1 MAYKTRKAVLVK
13 AVSELKDADYSREP
27 DLEAIYRRLA
37 DGRKQFAEIL
47 EKNIKAVM
55 QISSL
60 DLTMQHQ
67 TERIMDISNSV
78 ARATE
83 TIFGTAGGSTNNQH
97 EELTHTIIRASE
109 ETAEVYKKIEISQN
123 ELTNIKELSVQA
135 IEVSREMQNDLD
147 YLFQIINRMN
157 DVIEGISSIS
167 MQTNLLALNASIE
180 AAKAGA
186 AGKGFA
192 VVAHEIRSLA
202 EETQKLT
209 DNMGDFV
216 EGIKSASRKSV
227 SSAAGTIEALGTMTK
242 KIGNVWELNDE
253 NQRHVAKINESM
265 SSISAVS
272 EEISSSMAQM
282 EDQLRNSTDFMQSV
296 GYDLRKATEPVVGIE
311 KALDETV
318 RQMGSMADD
327 AFFHLESQEFAQY
340 VKNAITAHRTWLSN
354 LKKMAESHT
363 IVPLQLDSTKCGF
376 GHFYCAMKPKIPEML
391 PVWDG
396 LGPKHERFHKFGA
409 EVVEAIKRSDYAKAE
424 QVYLDAERYSRDLI
438 ADLQRLVSLS

>member
-67 TERIMDISNSV
+67 TERIMDISNRV
-78 ARATE
+78 AKATE

-123 ELTNIKELSVQA
+123 ELTNIKELSAQA
-135 IEVSREMQNDLD
+135 IEVSREMQSDLD

-282 EDQLRNSTDFMQSV
+282 EDQLRSSTDFMQSV

-354 LKKMAESHT
+354 LKKMTESHT

-376 GHFYCAMKPKIPEML
+376 GHFYCAMTPKTPEML

-424 QVYLDAERYSRDLI
+424 QVYLDAERYSRELI
-438 ADLQRLVSLS
+438 ADLQKLVHLS

>member
-354 LKKMAESHT
+354 LKKMTESHT

-424 QVYLDAERYSRDLI
+424 QVYLDAERYSRELI